1 MSGHRES
8 SRRCARLL
16 PRRSRTRQAAPR
28 ALRHALQ
35 LLTRS
40 IERADAQRLNL
51 ALTASTLH
59 HHAAADVL
67 SDASTLIAAMLGDA
81 RDVLQDAS
89 ERLGGGY

>member
-8 SRRCARLL
+8 SRRSARLL

-40 IERADAQRLNL
+40 VERADAQRLNL

-59 HHAAADVL
+59 HHGEADVL
-67 SDASTLIAAMLGDA
+67 LETAALVGVILGDA
-81 RDVLQDAS
+81 RDVLLEAS
-89 ERLGGGY
+89 QRLLGSR